1 MTGVLIHFSNSCKND
16 KRNSNLFFN
25 NKQCKNEIQIH
36 FSKLSENEKQNA
48 KFKSVFQCHAKT
60 KNVNGIWIPFSHAIE
75 KRLALRYTHLLA
87 SRTWNF
93 TRKPRKQK
101 YEIRSISEYYVT
113 ITRPAVWKRNT
124 PHAVSNTNK
133 GKKVKFIVQISFA
146 EKNWSGSDRALPKH
160 PFFNGRLSWCSI
172 GAAMQLNKGKKNLCR
187 NGLKFSIA
195 WGELKISRWPLH
207 SFKIFESYLI
217 NSLRFSTV

>member
-1 MTGVLIHFSNSCKND
+1 MYYNSETELWVISLQVRHIKREKLYRKHCELSNFRNGLSVSLLVRMCASDSWKKKKKKREEFQMTGVLIHFSNSCKND

-133 GKKVKFIVQISFA
+133 GKKVKFIEQISFA
-146 EKNWSGSDRALPKH
+146 EKN
-160 PFFNGRLSWCSI
+160 
-172 GAAMQLNKGKKNLCR
+172 
-187 NGLKFSIA
+187 
-195 WGELKISRWPLH
+195 
-207 SFKIFESYLI
+207 
-217 NSLRFSTV
+217 